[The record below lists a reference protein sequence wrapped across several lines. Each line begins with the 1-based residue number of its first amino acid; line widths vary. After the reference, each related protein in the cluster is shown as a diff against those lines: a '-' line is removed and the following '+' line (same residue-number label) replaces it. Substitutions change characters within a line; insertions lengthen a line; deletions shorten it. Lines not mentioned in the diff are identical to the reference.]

1 MMELFDQFYFYPIVF
16 KNKEKN
22 GGWLKKKRAKA
33 KRKSGFTK
41 GQNPEFE
48 PFRES
53 SITEK
58 CFFCEVNTMGK
69 RNESYWLRVANMT

>member
-58 CFFCEVNTMGK
+58 CFF
-69 RNESYWLRVANMT
+69 L